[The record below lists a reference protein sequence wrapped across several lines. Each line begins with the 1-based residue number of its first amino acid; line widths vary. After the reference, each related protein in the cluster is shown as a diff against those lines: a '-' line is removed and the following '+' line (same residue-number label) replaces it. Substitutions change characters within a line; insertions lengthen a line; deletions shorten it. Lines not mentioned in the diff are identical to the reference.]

1 MPTCVWICLKL
12 IRAFF
17 TRFYYKTKT
26 LAMTSYGK
34 AEKYQACQRTYIN
47 WQKPARLRPL
57 GSRGKKCK
65 PLERGGKETEKPVH
79 LPPPPWAPHHHHP
92 PSKPWPSKRA
102 LSSCVPA
109 NLPEK
114 RAPCNKLLISLDN
127 LPQFQ
132 GLGISGSLN
141 NCCLHLMQY
150 TVSIR

>member
-1 MPTCVWICLKL
+1 MVSEYVEQMPTCVWICLKL

-79 LPPPPWAPHHHHP
+79 LPHHRGLLTTTTPPLNPGQANEHSAVVFQQICRRNALPATSFSFLWIIF
-92 PSKPWPSKRA
+92 PSSRVWGF
-102 LSSCVPA
+102 LV
-109 NLPEK
+109 L
-114 RAPCNKLLISLDN
+114 
-127 LPQFQ
+127 
-132 GLGISGSLN
+132 
-141 NCCLHLMQY
+141 
-150 TVSIR
+150 